1 MKSKHVIFVLAA
13 VVLLA
18 SCKKKDE
25 PTPTPSETNLIVY
38 GTIYTADDAAPKVNA
53 LVVKD
58 GKFVYVGNEEGAKPF
73 VNEKSTVIDHRGK
86 GMVTPAFTDGHSH
99 YMMSYGMT
107 AMGSLTFDMNTK
119 PSDLLAAVKDAY
131 QQAKQNGK
139 PAVYGFGWEYHF
151 FKDNMPTLAQLD
163 QVCPDLPLYLADSEG
178 HKGLA
183 NTACM
188 KAAGIMDKE
197 GKLVITEIKGGEIV
211 VDELGNPT
219 GFFKEQAG
227 TYCRLRG
234 IDFDKLMGAA
244 EATQTVI
251 LSREAL
257 HRNGYVSYIEGWANY
272 YGNPRFYEAAQAL
285 DIDGKLNLCLGLAYE
300 VESSLSKEDRAKEF
314 EKAFATT
321 GYATDHINPRY
332 IKMFVDGT
340 VETHTGYVR
349 EPYIDAE
356 GGVSAP
362 NWTPAEFAEIT
373 ADVNAHNYTM
383 HVHAMGDEA
392 VHLAV
397 TAFAGSGKKEMRN
410 TLVHVRNVLDEDYA
424 TMAANNIVA
433 TSGVLWHTAEG
444 GVKDTL
450 RRFLPETYVNQFY
463 PIKSYFDKGVMM
475 SAHSDFPA
483 LSGSSE
489 KPLYMMEIC
498 VTGILPGTSDEPL
511 WSEELVT
518 RQQALRALTINGAY
532 QMHNEKERG
541 SIQVGKYADFVLI
554 DKDVMNEN
562 TCPANEI
569 HTGNVISTYFEG
581 KQVFGK

>member
-1 MKSKHVIFVLAA
+1 MKSKHVILVLAA

-18 SCKKKDE
+18 SCKKKEE
-25 PTPTPSETNLIVY
+25 PTPTPSEANLIVY
-38 GTIYTADDAAPKVNA
+38 GTIYTVDDAAPEVNA

-107 AMGSLTFDMNTK
+107 AMGSLQFDMYVT
-119 PSDLLAAVKDAY
+119 PDELLEQAAAAY
-131 QQAKQNGK
+131 EQAKKQGK
-139 PAVYGFGWEYHF
+139 PAVYGFGWTYQLFELLG
-151 FKDNMPTLAQLD
+151 MPTLEELD
-163 QVCPDLPLYLADSEG
+163 EVCPDLPLYFADGEG

-197 GKLVITEIKGGEIV
+197 GKMLITEIKGGEIC

-219 GFFKEQAG
+219 GLLKEQAG
-227 TYCRLRG
+227 TFCRLRG
-234 IDFDKLMGAA
+234 IDFAKLMGAA
-244 EATQTVI
+244 EATQTVT
-251 LSREAL
+251 LTREAL
-257 HRNGYVSYIEGWANY
+257 HSKGYVSYIEGWANY
-272 YGNPRFYEAAQAL
+272 YGNSRFYEAAKAL
-285 DIDGKLNLCLGLAYE
+285 DEKNELNLCLGLAYE

-321 GYATDHINPRY
+321 GYATNHINPRY

-349 EPYIDAE
+349 EPYVDDE
-356 GGVSAP
+356 GGVSEP

-424 TMAANNIVA
+424 TMAANNIVS
-433 TSGVLWHTAEG
+433 TSGVLWHIAG
-444 GVKDTL
+444 DGVKDVL
-450 RRFLPETYVNQFY
+450 RETLPETYVNQFY

-489 KPLYMMEIC
+489 LPLHMMEIC
-498 VTGILPGTSDEPL
+498 VTGILPESGFEPL
-511 WSEELVT
+511 WPEELVT

-554 DKDVMNEN
+554 DKDVMAAS
-562 TCPANEI
+562 CPAKDI
-569 HTGNVISTYFEG
+569 HTGNVIATFFEG
-581 KQVFGK
+581 KQVFKK

>member
-1 MKSKHVIFVLAA
+1 MKKLFLSLVAIAA
-13 VVLLA
+13 ISLSFT
-18 SCKKKDE
+18 SCKPNE
-25 PTPTPSETNLIVY
+25 PTYPEADLVVY
-38 GTIYTADDAAPKVNA
+38 GTIYTVEDAAPEA
-53 LVVKD
+53 SAFAVKN
-58 GKFVYVGNEEGAKPF
+58 GKFVYVGNEDSVKTFIG
-73 VNEKSTVIDHRGK
+73 EKTTVVDHRGK
-86 GMVTPAFTDGHSH
+86 GMVTPAFTDGHAH
-99 YMMSYGMT
+99 YLMSNGMT
-107 AMGSLTFDMNTK
+107 AMGSLKFDMNTK

-211 VDELGNPT
+211 VDALGNPT

-234 IDFDKLMGAA
+234 IDFAKLMGAA
-244 EATQTVI
+244 EATQAVTMT
-251 LSREAL
+251 RNAL
-257 HRNGYVSYIEGWANY
+257 HSKGYVSYIEGWANY

-314 EKAFATT
+314 EKA
-321 GYATDHINPRY
+321 YATDSYATKHINPHY

-356 GGVSAP
+356 GGVGAP
-362 NWTPAEFAEIT
+362 NWTPAEFANIT
-373 ADVNAHNYTM
+373 ADVNANNYTM

-397 TAFAGSGKKEMRN
+397 TGFAASGKKEMRN
-410 TLVHVRNVLDEDYA
+410 TLVHVRNVFAEDYA

-450 RRFLPETYVNQFY
+450 RKLLPETYVNQFY
-463 PIKSYFDKGVMM
+463 PIKSYFDNGVTM
-475 SAHSDFPA
+475 SMHSDFPA

-489 KPLYMMEIC
+489 LPLYMMETS
-498 VTGILPGTSDEPL
+498 VTGILPGWNFEPL
-511 WSEELVT
+511 WPEELVT
-518 RQQALRALTINGAY
+518 RQQALKALTINGAY
-532 QMHNEKERG
+532 QMHNDQERG
-541 SIQVGKYADFVLI
+541 SIKVGKYADFVLI
-554 DKDVMNEN
+554 DKDVMSES
-562 TCPANEI
+562 CPAKDI
-569 HTGNVISTYFEG
+569 HKGNVTHTYFEG
-581 KQVFGK
+581 QKVFGE